1 MTIMVILRMESGM
14 ALLFYKVVNK
24 KGELQLQILPIIMA
38 AIAPGLSLLTY
49 FYLKDRYETEPIHLV
64 IRMFLFGVLLVY
76 PTMVLQNSL
85 IEEFGKGTFFSAF
98 FLSGGIEEF
107 MKWFI
112 LYHLI
117 FRHEAFDEPY
127 DGIVYAVA
135 VSLGYATLENII
147 YAFLNASSFSALM
160 IRALLPVS
168 AHALFG
174 VMMGYYLGKAKFIP
188 HKARRYLW
196 MSLLLPILWH
206 GLFDYIL
213 LLFKTNWIWIMIPV
227 MSFLW
232 IRTIWRVDRANAHS
246 PLRIAT
252 AEEKI
257 KVS

>member
-1 MTIMVILRMESGM
+1 M
-14 ALLFYKVVNK
+14 
-24 KGELQLQILPIIMA
+24 QILPILLA
-38 AIAPGLSLLTY
+38 AVAPGLSLLAY

-64 IRMFLFGVLLVY
+64 IRMFVFGVLLVY
-76 PTMVLQNSL
+76 PTMVLQRAL
-85 IEEFGKGTFFSAF
+85 IEEFGSGTFISS
-98 FLSGGIEEF
+98 FLLAGGVEEF
-107 MKWFI
+107 LKWFV

-147 YAFLNASSFSALM
+147 YAFLHASSFSALM

-174 VMMGYYLGKAKFIP
+174 VMMGYYLGKAKFVP
-188 HKARRYLW
+188 LKARRYLW
-196 MSLLLPILWH
+196 ISLLLPIFWH

-213 LLFKTNWIWIMIPV
+213 LFFKTNWVWVIIPV
-227 MSFLW
+227 MTFLW

-246 PLRIAT
+246 PLRIASRDD
-252 AEEKI
+252 KI

>member
-1 MTIMVILRMESGM
+1 M
-14 ALLFYKVVNK
+14 
-24 KGELQLQILPIIMA
+24 QILPIVLA
-38 AIAPGLSLLTY
+38 AVAPGLSLLAY

-64 IRMFLFGVLLVY
+64 IRMFVFGVLLVY
-76 PTMVLQNSL
+76 PTMVLQRAL
-85 IEEFGKGTFFSAF
+85 IEEFGNGTFISS
-98 FLSGGIEEF
+98 FLLAGGVEEF
-107 MKWFI
+107 LKWFI

-174 VMMGYYLGKAKFIP
+174 VMMGYYLGKAKFAP

-196 MSLLLPILWH
+196 FSLLLPIFWH

-213 LLFKTNWIWIMIPV
+213 LIFRTNWVWVMIPV
-227 MSFLW
+227 MTFLW
-232 IRTIWRVDRANAHS
+232 IRTLWRVDRANEQS
-246 PLRIAT
+246 PLRIASRRDD
-252 AEEKI
+252 KI

>member
-1 MTIMVILRMESGM
+1 MQ
-14 ALLFYKVVNK
+14 A
-24 KGELQLQILPIIMA
+24 LPIILA
-38 AIAPGLSLLTY
+38 AIAPGLSLLAY

-64 IRMFLFGVLLVY
+64 IRMFVFGVLLVY
-76 PTMVLQNSL
+76 PTMVLQRAL
-85 IEEFGKGTFFSAF
+85 IEEFGEGTFISSFL
-98 FLSGGIEEF
+98 LSGGVEEF
-107 MKWFI
+107 LKWFV

-147 YAFLNASSFSALM
+147 YAFLHATSFSALM

-174 VMMGYYLGKAKFIP
+174 VMMGYYLGKAKFVP

-196 MSLLLPILWH
+196 FSLLLPIFWH

-213 LLFKTNWIWIMIPV
+213 LLFTQNWVWAIIPV
-227 MSFLW
+227 MAFLW

-246 PLRIAT
+246 PLRIASRDD
-252 AEEKI
+252 KI
-257 KVS
+257 KVSKSGQY